1 MCKEVM
7 LVQKTN
13 YDYLRLLF
21 IIEQQLIRLLPVI
34 ILSYVMQILAIISTR
49 LTWF

>member
-1 MCKEVM
+1 MCKEIM
-7 LVQKTN
+7 LVQKRN

-49 LTWF
+49 

>member
-1 MCKEVM
+1 M